1 MTAAL
6 IASFLNTGLLWLV
19 IDANFAFAPY
29 PFNLIP
35 LWNKVTDIDKVFYNS
50 IPKHII
56 NTMIISAFMPW
67 FGLTKSFLER
77 KFYIWKDR
85 GYPLRK

>member
-6 IASFLNTGLLWLV
+6 IASFINTGLLWLV

-35 LWNKVTDIDKVFYNS
+35 LSNKITDIDKVFYNT
-50 IPKHII
+50 IPKQILI
-56 NTMIISAFMPW
+56 TMIISAFMPW
-67 FGLTKSFLER
+67 FNL
-77 KFYIWKDR
+77 I
-85 GYPLRK
+85 